1 MENMKLDTQQVV
13 IPKGESGLNAYQ
25 KLMAIQ
31 TELKAPKNLYN
42 SYGNFKYRNAEG
54 ILEALKPLLA
64 KYGATVIM
72 EDIVEI
78 NGSSRYRLTEGE
90 NSGKV
95 SEKEMPNVYIRA
107 VAHFIDVETGFQI
120 ETSALARECDHR
132 NMTADQCTGTASSYA
147 RKYCLNALFLLDD
160 TKDSDTDEI
169 KNIEQA
175 GQVETQAKPKS
186 NWNNRPQQQNAQSQ
200 VATNN
205 GRTWGQKSV
214 QQGQPI
220 QQNTTSGWK
229 KPPVKYGE
237 SSNH

>member
-13 IPKGESGLNAYQ
+13 IPKGESGMNVYQ
-25 KLMAIQ
+25 KLLAIQ
-31 TELKAPKNLYN
+31 AELKAPKNLYN
-42 SYGNFKYRNAEG
+42 SYGKFNYRNAEG
-54 ILEALKPLLA
+54 ILEALKPLLS

-72 EDIVEI
+72 EDVVEI
-78 NGSSRYRLTEGE
+78 NGTSRIRLTESE

-95 SEKEMPNVYIRA
+95 GEKELPNVYIRA

-120 ETSALARECDHR
+120 ETSALARECDHK

-169 KNIEQA
+169 KNIEQVEQ
-175 GQVETQAKPKS
+175 GETQAKPKS
-186 NWNNRPQQQNAQSQ
+186 GWSNRPQQQNTQGQ

-205 GRTWGQKSV
+205 GRTWGQKPV
-214 QQGQPI
+214 QQSQPI
-220 QQNTTSGWK
+220 QQNTTSAWK
-229 KPPVKYGE
+229 RTPVKA
-237 SSNH
+237 